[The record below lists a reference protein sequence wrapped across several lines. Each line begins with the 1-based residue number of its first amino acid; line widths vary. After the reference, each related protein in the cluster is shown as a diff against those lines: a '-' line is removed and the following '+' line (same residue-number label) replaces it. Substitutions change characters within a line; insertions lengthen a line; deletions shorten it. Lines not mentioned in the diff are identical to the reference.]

1 METAVRKLKTK
12 LKNISTESLLGMI
25 SLNFIST
32 SDYDGSVTNMLTT
45 IMDIPLKAPQRQLIY
60 LAGLLLTTDEAA
72 NPRHI
77 DRKEFLQILTE
88 IQKITFKYIEG
99 FVPSQVIPI
108 DLDKAKR
115 NYVALEAFTS
125 YFDTGLLLY
134 EEQIEEL
141 IITLYSEFDQELS
154 DITGL
159 SINDYLEFYRLLHT
173 ALSNTMQR
181 MTDARDIIG
190 QDYNRKPDS
199 GKMQAAYRQL
209 FEAIT
214 SLNRITVEDIERKF
228 GEEKTEKLLLLF
240 ALKREEKEFLY
251 YNGDNPFS
259 KKPLC
264 WINDSTLFVVSPILV
279 LNSIYNHIMD
289 TIDNPTNK
297 FHAKATISKGNIVE
311 EQFYK
316 TFEKIFQGKA
326 KIYRSV
332 CEKPGTLEHDFLIE
346 SGNYI
351 LVAEA
356 KASKVREPFFNP
368 EKSYPRIKD
377 HFFSASGIGGA
388 YEQACSLISLLQS
401 CDDITLYQN
410 KKIKFS
416 LNNLHNKTMVPIVLT
431 LNNFGGIAINTSS
444 LIVPEENFSY
454 PWVCSLP
461 DFQNLF
467 KMIRFLN
474 KSSNDFIEYVLWRS
488 KNHKNIYSGDELDVA
503 EAYFTDPSVK
513 KLSNAQFFISDGND
527 DLIDTI
533 YYQEKGILSTNRR
546 VITSAQP
553 YIRNK
558 PRIYPNDLCPCGS
571 GRKFK
576 KCHKGQG
583 VYD

>member
-1 METAVRKLKTK
+1 MEATVRKLKTQ

-32 SDYDGSVTNMLTT
+32 SNYDGSVTNILTN

-77 DRKEFLQILTE
+77 DRTEFLQILTE

-99 FVPSQVIPI
+99 FAPNYTIPT

-115 NYVALEAFTS
+115 NYVAMEAFTS

-141 IITLYSEFDQELS
+141 IINLYSEFDQELA

-159 SINDYLEFYRLLHT
+159 SINDYLDFYRLIQT
-173 ALSNTMQR
+173 ALSNTLKR
-181 MTDARDIIG
+181 LTDARDIIG

-199 GKMQAAYRQL
+199 EKMLKAYRQTL
-209 FEAIT
+209 EAI
-214 SLNRITVEDIERKF
+214 NKITVEEIENKF
-228 GEEKTEKLLLLF
+228 GEEKTAKLLLLF
-240 ALKREEKEFLY
+240 ALKREEKEFLF
-251 YNGDNPFS
+251 YNGNNPFS

-289 TIDNPTNK
+289 TIDNPANK
-297 FHAKATISKGNIVE
+297 FHAKVTTSKGSNVE
-311 EQFYK
+311 EQFC
-316 TFEKIFQGKA
+316 KIFEEIFQEKA

-368 EKSYPRIKD
+368 EKSYPRLKD

-388 YEQACSLISLLQS
+388 YKQACALITLLHS
-401 CDDITLYQN
+401 CDDITLYQD
-410 KKIKFS
+410 KKRKFS
-416 LNNLHNKTMVPIVLT
+416 LNNLHNKTMIPIVLT

-444 LIVPEENFSY
+444 LIVPEENSSY

-461 DFQNLF
+461 DFQNLL
-467 KMIRFLN
+467 KMMRFLN
-474 KSSNDFIEYVLWRS
+474 KNNNDFIEYILWRS
-488 KNHKNIYSGDELDVA
+488 LNHKNIYSGDELDIA
-503 EAYFTDPSVK
+503 EAFFTDPSVK
-513 KLSNAQFFISDGND
+513 KISDVQFFISDGKD

-546 VITSAQP
+546 VIASVQP
-553 YIRNK
+553 YIRSK
-558 PRIYPNDLCPCGS
+558 PRVYPNDLCPCGS
-571 GRKFK
+571 GKKFK

>member
-1 METAVRKLKTK
+1 MEATVRQLKTQ

-32 SDYDGSVTNMLTT
+32 SNYDGGVTNMLTT

-77 DRKEFLQILTE
+77 DRAEFLQILTE
-88 IQKITFKYIEG
+88 IQKITSKYIEG
-99 FVPSQVIPI
+99 FVPSQIIPS
-108 DLDKAKR
+108 DLDKANR
-115 NYVALEAFTS
+115 NYVAMEAFTS

-134 EEQIEEL
+134 VEQIEEL
-141 IITLYSEFDQELS
+141 IINLYSEFDQELTE
-154 DITGL
+154 ITGL
-159 SINDYLEFYRLLHT
+159 SINDYLEFYRFIYT
-173 ALSNTMQR
+173 TLSNTMKR
-181 MTDARDIIG
+181 MADARDIIG

-199 GKMQAAYRQL
+199 EKKKKAYRQL
-209 FEAIT
+209 FEAIKE
-214 SLNRITVEDIERKF
+214 LNRITVEDIERKL
-228 GEEKTEKLLLLF
+228 GKEKIEKLLLLF
-240 ALKREEKEFLY
+240 ALKREEKEFLF
-251 YNGDNPFS
+251 YNGNNPFS

-264 WINDSTLFVVSPILV
+264 WIDDNTLFVVSSILV

-297 FHAKATISKGNIVE
+297 FHAKATRSKGNNVE

-316 TFEKIFQGKA
+316 IFEEIFQEKA

-388 YEQACSLISLLQS
+388 YEQACALISLLHS
-401 CDDITLYQN
+401 CNDITLYQN
-410 KKIKFS
+410 KKKKFS
-416 LNNLHNKTMVPIVLT
+416 LNNLHNKTMIPIVLT

-444 LIVPEENFSY
+444 LIVPEENCSY

-461 DFQNLF
+461 DFQNLL
-467 KMIRFLN
+467 KMMRFLN
-474 KSSNDFIEYVLWRS
+474 KNGNDFIEYILWRS
-488 KNHKNIYSGDELDVA
+488 INHKNIYSGDELDIA

-513 KLSNAQFFISDGND
+513 NISEVQFFISDGKD

-553 YIRNK
+553 YIRSK
-558 PRIYPNDLCPCGS
+558 PRVYPNDLCPCGS
-571 GRKFK
+571 GKKFK